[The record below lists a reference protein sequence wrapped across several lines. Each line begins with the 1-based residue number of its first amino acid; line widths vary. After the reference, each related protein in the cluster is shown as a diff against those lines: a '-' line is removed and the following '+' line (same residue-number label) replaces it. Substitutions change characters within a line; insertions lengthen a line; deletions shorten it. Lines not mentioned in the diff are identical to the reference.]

1 MKKLLLIL
9 SGLLLTTLSFSQG
22 LVHVKGQNVLD
33 LRYFH
38 AGNGKAYE
46 IGYARFLRD
55 DFVFKS
61 GLNYEKGKYPFNFTN
76 PLNSTDMTVYNT
88 SYKNYTLKLGAE
100 KTVYPILNGKGFFNI
115 QLPIFASINTF
126 ENIELQS
133 KENKFVY
140 GTGLGV
146 GFEIYFIGRF
156 GIVID
161 AQQFV
166 SPNNPF
172 GKYHYNVG
180 GGLRYII

>member
-1 MKKLLLIL
+1 MKKFLLAFTGLLIASL
-9 SGLLLTTLSFSQG
+9 SYSQG
-22 LVHVKGQNVLD
+22 LVHVKGQNALD

-46 IGYARFLRD
+46 LGYARFLRD
-55 DFVFKS
+55 DFVFKT
-61 GLNYEKGKYPFNFTN
+61 GLNYEKGKHPFNF
-76 PLNSTDMTVYNT
+76 PDFAVYNT
-88 SYKNYTLKLGAE
+88 SYQNYTLKLGAE

-115 QLPIFASINTF
+115 QLPLFASINTF
-126 ENIELQS
+126 DNLEFQS

-140 GTGLGV
+140 GGGLGV
-146 GFEIYFIGRF
+146 GFEIYFLSRF
-156 GIVID
+156 GLVID

-172 GKYHYNVG
+172 GKFHYNVG